1 MKLTTEQIDYVFDYV
16 ASHDIKWYELQVELT
31 DHMVTSMEE
40 FWEKDPELT
49 FHQVNTMLKINL
61 AETDLKQL
69 KRSVLKY

>member
-1 MKLTTEQIDYVFDYV
+1 MFFYV

-49 FHQVNTMLKINL
+49 FIRLNTMLKINL

-69 KRSVLKY
+69 KRSVKY